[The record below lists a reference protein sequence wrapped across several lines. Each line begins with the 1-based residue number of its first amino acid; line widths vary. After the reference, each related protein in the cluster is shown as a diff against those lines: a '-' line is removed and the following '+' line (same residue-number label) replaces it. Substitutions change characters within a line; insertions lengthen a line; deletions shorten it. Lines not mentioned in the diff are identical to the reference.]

1 MELERVGEPNDP
13 VEGSN
18 VTLIC
23 SISAL
28 QSMSSSLIS
37 MWSYQI
43 KGNGAMQTIDD
54 KNPPPGLQAIGKL
67 LKAILGPFPESSDF
81 FCRSPYNGNE

>member
-28 QSMSSSLIS
+28 ERTLNS

-43 KGNGAMQTIDD
+43 KGNGGMQIIDD
-54 KNPPPGLQAIGKL
+54 KNPPPGL
-67 LKAILGPFPESSDF
+67 KALA
-81 FCRSPYNGNE
+81 N